1 MSQKDLLHRYLFE
14 DYQVRG
20 ELVQL
25 EQSFMD
31 ILENLNYPK
40 PVQQLLGELQVA
52 TSLLT
57 ATLKFKGTIA
67 VQLQGDGPVTLAV
80 INGDE
85 DLQLRGVA
93 RWNGTVPETNK
104 IHELIGKGVMVI
116 TISPEQGERYQGIV
130 DLSGETLQEC
140 LEQYFEQSEQLTTR
154 LWFRTGQA
162 NGKPQAAGMML
173 QMMPASDDKKS
184 SKEDFEHLTS
194 LTDTIKNEE
203 LFNLPAEEVLVR
215 LYHQEQVRLFEPQ
228 PVTFKCGCSHER
240 SAAALL
246 NVDKEELLDIIA
258 EKGQI
263 EMHCDYCGSL
273 YSFGAGDVEDIHAP
287 NIGKPVH

>member
-14 DYQVRG
+14 DHQVRG

-25 EQSFMD
+25 EQSFTD

-57 ATLKFKGTIA
+57 ATLKFKGSIA

-85 DLQLRGVA
+85 SLQLRGVA
-93 RWNGTVPETNK
+93 RWNGVVPDTNK
-104 IHELIGKGVMVI
+104 ISELIGKGVMVI
-116 TISPEQGERYQGIV
+116 TISPDKGERYQGIV
-130 DLSGETLQEC
+130 DLSGDTLQTC
-140 LEQYFEQSEQLTTR
+140 LEQYFEQSEQLSTR
-154 LWFRTGQA
+154 LWFRTGEV

-173 QMMPASDDKKS
+173 QRLPASDDKKS
-184 SKEDFEHLTS
+184 SDEDFDHLVS
-194 LTDTIKNEE
+194 LTETIKNEE
-203 LFNLPAEEVLVR
+203 LFNLDAEDVLVR
-215 LYHQEQVRLFEPQ
+215 LYHQEKVRVFEPQ
-228 PVTFKCGCSHER
+228 PVTFKCGCSQER
-240 SAAALL
+240 SATALL
-246 NVDKEELLDIIA
+246 NVSKQELLDIIA

-273 YSFGAGDVEDIHAP
+273 YAFNAGDVEDIHTP
-287 NIGKPVH
+287 NIGNPTH